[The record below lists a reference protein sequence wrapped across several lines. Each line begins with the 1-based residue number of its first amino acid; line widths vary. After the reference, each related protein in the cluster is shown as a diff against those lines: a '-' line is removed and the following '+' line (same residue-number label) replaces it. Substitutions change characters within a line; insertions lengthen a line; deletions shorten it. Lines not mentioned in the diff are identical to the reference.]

1 MLIKE
6 FRIPMPLSVDEYQFG
21 QLYAFSVESLNN
33 TGGGEGIEVIRS
45 EPFKDV
51 QMNNARHSGQY
62 TYKIYHMGS
71 KAPGFVKAF
80 MPKGSL
86 EFHEESW
93 NAYPYSKTVITNPK
107 FMKENFQVTIE
118 SVHHPGGSDVDNI
131 LGLSEEMLKEREVVH
146 IDIANDKISSKDYKA
161 DLDPTIYRSKKTGR
175 GPLKGTWQRSQKPLM
190 TCYKLVTVEF
200 KWFGLQGRVE
210 NHIMNTEQRIFTLFH
225 RQIFCLL
232 DEWCEMSM
240 EDIRKFEDHVKK
252 ELDKQLKH
260 GEPRGMTAE

>member
-21 QLYAFSVESLNN
+21 QLYTFSVESLNN

-51 QMNNARHSGQY
+51 PMNNASHSGQY

-107 FMKENFQVTIE
+107 FMKENFQVIIE
-118 SVHHPGGSDVDNI
+118 SIHHPGGPDVDNI

-175 GPLKGTWQRSQKPLM
+175 GPLKGSWQKS
-190 TCYKLVTVEF
+190 
-200 KWFGLQGRVE
+200 GRVE
-210 NHIMNTEQRIFTLFH
+210 NHIMNTEQRIFNLFH

-232 DEWCEMSM
+232 DDWCQMTM
-240 EDIRKFEDHVKK
+240 DDIRKFEDEVKK
-252 ELDKQLKH
+252 ELDKQLKR